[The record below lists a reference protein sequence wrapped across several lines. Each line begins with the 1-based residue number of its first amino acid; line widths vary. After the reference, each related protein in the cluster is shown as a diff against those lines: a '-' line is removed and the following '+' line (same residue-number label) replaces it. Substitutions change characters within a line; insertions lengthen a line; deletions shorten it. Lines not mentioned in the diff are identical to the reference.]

1 MTPAPA
7 LDVAGRV
14 AVVTGG
20 ASGIGRA
27 TVLELARR
35 GAQVVAADLHE
46 DRLEEVRVAVEAMG
60 ARILTVRCDVSLDA
74 QVEHLRD
81 EVLEEMGR
89 VDLLMN
95 NAGVVAL
102 GPPETM
108 TMADWD
114 WILQVNLYGVVRGVR
129 AFLPHM
135 LARGSGHVVNT
146 ASLAGLFAYAWD
158 SIPYITGKFAVAGFT
173 EALALYA
180 NPLGVGV
187 TLVCPG
193 LVDTNLGETA
203 RFPGIDDPGRWLQAI
218 ALPDPVT
225 PEEVATRVCDAVAAG
240 RFLVTTADDLVRARV
255 RERAE
260 DHDAFVAA
268 MVERLPTPP
277 NLHRP

>member
-1 MTPAPA
+1 VTPAPA

>member
-1 MTPAPA
+1 MPA
-7 LDVAGRV
+7 LDVAGKV

-35 GAQVVAADLHE
+35 GARVVAADMHE
-46 DRLEEVRVAVEAMG
+46 DRPEEVRVVVEAMG

-146 ASLAGLFAYAWD
+146 ASVAGLFAYAWD

-203 RFPGIDDPGRWLQAI
+203 RFPGVDDPGRWLQAI
-218 ALPDPVT
+218 ELPGPVA
-225 PEEVATRVCDAVAAG
+225 PEEVATRVCDAVASG
-240 RFLVTTADDLVRARV
+240 RFLVTTADDLVRERV
-255 RERAE
+255 RERAA
-260 DHDAFVAA
+260 DHDGFVAGMIA
-268 MVERLPTPP
+268 RLPTPP
-277 NLHRP
+277 NLHQA